1 MRIDRTS
8 MGLDDLR
15 RPVAIGTGARATSC
29 HLVVLG
35 VAGGTS
41 GDFGFRLEADRLG
54 VALHACHLRVRRVF
68 EPDLTSSGLMIRNRY
83 LYRHLLGPNELTR
96 LVTGAALSTSGPL
109 MVAYLTSPRRL
120 EGQVAAAGGRSVA
133 GDAGELAMALM

>member
-15 RPVAIGTGARATSC
+15 RPVAVGTGARATF
-29 HLVVLG
+29 HRLVVLG

-41 GDFGFRLEADRLG
+41 GDFGFRLEADRFG
-54 VALHACHLRVRRVF
+54 MALHACHLRVGSVL
-68 EPDLTSSGLMIRNRY
+68 EPNRTSSGLMIRNRY

-96 LVTGAALSTSGPL
+96 LVTGAALSTSRTL

-120 EGQVAAAGGRSVA
+120 EGQVAAAGRRSVA
-133 GDAGELAMALM
+133 GDTGELAMALM

>member
-15 RPVAIGTGARATSC
+15 RPVAVGTGARASS
-29 HLVVLG
+29 HRLVVLG

-41 GDFGFRLEADRLG
+41 GDFGFRLEADRFG
-54 VALHACHLRVRRVF
+54 MALHACPFRVGSVF
-68 EPDLTSSGLMIRNRY
+68 EPNPTSSGLMIRNSY
-83 LYRHLLGPNELTR
+83 LYRHLLGPDELTR
-96 LVTGAALSTSGPL
+96 LVTGAALSTSRAL

-120 EGQVAAAGGRSVA
+120 EGQVAAAGRRGVA
-133 GDAGELAMALM
+133 GDTGELAMAFM